1 MIEFFW
7 SVTFFRVSVDGSSYT
22 FDDFISTSLHNAA
35 TTAPMTTTTTT
46 TTATTTETKHNN
58 NIDTMTIKTV

>member
-35 TTAPMTTTTTT
+35 TTAPMTTTT
-46 TTATTTETKHNN
+46 ATTTETKHNN
-58 NIDTMTIKTV
+58 ITDTMTIKTF